1 MSQPP
6 APAHPHPHRH
16 APRLQFPADTVR
28 DAKQATAGTKTDF
41 RSLLASSLQESH
53 LDATAKNKHSSA
65 TGAYQFTER
74 TWLDLMR
81 RHGAELGQA
90 DAADQITVKDGA
102 PFVAD
107 AETREN
113 ILALRSDSG
122 LAGAMAARYF
132 EENRAALAHN
142 LGRKPSDNEVR
153 MAYFLGAHGA
163 TRLIKAAQNEPD
175 LGADKVVASAVKHNP
190 GLFHNQDGS
199 VRTARE
205 AVASLNHHFDAAMA
219 KVKGAL
225 GRHLS
230 WLDAAATPVDD
241 DA

>member
-1 MSQPP
+1 MSHPP
-6 APAHPHPHRH
+6 ASSASNAHHH
-16 APRLQFPADTVR
+16 AVRLHLPADTVR
-28 DAKQATAGTKTDF
+28 VAKEATSGTKTDF

-53 LDATAKNKHSSA
+53 LDASAKNKHSTA

-90 DAADQITVKDGA
+90 DAAAQITVKDGTPA
-102 PFVAD
+102 VAD
-107 AETREN
+107 AETRAS

-132 EENRAALAHN
+132 EENRASLGRS

-163 TRLIKAAQNEPD
+163 AHLIKAAQNHPD
-175 LGADKVVASAVKHNP
+175 VGADKIVASAVKHNP
-190 GLFHNQDGS
+190 GLFHNHDGS
-199 VRTARE
+199 VASARE
-205 AVASLNHHFDAAMA
+205 AVARLNRHFDATLA

-225 GRHLS
+225 GHELS
-230 WLDAAATPVDD
+230 LDTTTPVDD
-241 DA
+241 EAV